1 MFSKNRKNKGNE
13 ANNNT
18 TERVEGGAKK
28 PRYHITIV
36 DTKTGKPCA
45 DDWTNALIG
54 GMLTEDERGTE
65 VLGITS
71 CQLKEIAYT
80 ILGALTSVHHI
91 VKNTGGKM
99 EQLFLNAFIAS
110 TCKSFGWN
118 NDELSRLYE
127 KSVNEEEIDSDDLRV
142 KFNRAGDKTD
152 DGFFS

>member
-1 MFSKNRKNKGNE
+1 MFSKNRKNKGNK
-13 ANNNT
+13 ANNT
-18 TERVEGGAKK
+18 TEQVEGGAKK

-36 DTKTGKPCA
+36 DTKTGNTFA
-45 DDWTNALIG
+45 DNWTNALIG

-80 ILGALTSVHHI
+80 ILGALTSIHHI
-91 VKNTGGKM
+91 VKNTGGKI
-99 EQLFLNAFIAS
+99 EKLSLNAFIAS

-118 NDELSRLYE
+118 SDELSRLYE
-127 KSVNEEEIDSDDLRV
+127 ENINRSESDDGLSV
-142 KFNRAGDKTD
+142 KFNRDVDKTD

>member
-1 MFSKNRKNKGNE
+1 MFSKNRKNKGNK
-13 ANNNT
+13 ANNT
-18 TERVEGGAKK
+18 TEQVEGGAKK

-36 DTKTGKPCA
+36 DTKTGNTFA
-45 DDWTNALIG
+45 DNWTNALIG

-80 ILGALTSVHHI
+80 ILGALTSIHHI
-91 VKNTGGKM
+91 VKNTGGKI
-99 EQLFLNAFIAS
+99 EKLSLNAFIAS

-118 NDELSRLYE
+118 NDELRRLYE
-127 KSVNEEEIDSDDLRV
+127 ENINRSESDDGLSV
-142 KFNRAGDKTD
+142 KFNRDVDKTD

>member
-1 MFSKNRKNKGNE
+1 MFSKKRKNKGNE

-18 TERVEGGAKK
+18 AEVVEDGAKK

-36 DTKTGKPCA
+36 DTKTGKTFA
-45 DDWTNALIG
+45 DNWTNALIG

-80 ILGALTSVHHI
+80 ILGALTSIHHI
-91 VKNTGGKM
+91 VKNTGGKI
-99 EQLFLNAFIAS
+99 EKLSLNAFIAS

-127 KSVNEEEIDSDDLRV
+127 KSVNGEEIDSDDLLV

>member
-1 MFSKNRKNKGNE
+1 MFSKKRKNKDNE

-18 TERVEGGAKK
+18 TERVEGDAKK
-28 PRYHITIV
+28 PRYHVTIV
-36 DTKTGKPCA
+36 DTKTGKTFA
-45 DDWTNALIG
+45 DNWTNALIG

-91 VKNTGGKM
+91 VKNTGEKM

-118 NDELSRLYE
+118 DEELSRLYE
-127 KSVNEEEIDSDDLRV
+127 KSVNGEEIDSDDLLV

>member
-1 MFSKNRKNKGNE
+1 MFSKNRKNKGNK
-13 ANNNT
+13 ANNT
-18 TERVEGGAKK
+18 TEQVEGGAKK

-36 DTKTGKPCA
+36 DTKTGNTFA
-45 DDWTNALIG
+45 DNWTNALIG
-54 GMLTEDERGTE
+54 GMLTEDERGAE

-80 ILGALTSVHHI
+80 ILGALTSIHHI
-91 VKNTGGKM
+91 VKNTGGKI
-99 EQLFLNAFIAS
+99 EKLSLNAFIAS

-127 KSVNEEEIDSDDLRV
+127 KSVNGEEIDSDDLLV

>member
-1 MFSKNRKNKGNE
+1 MFSKKRKNKGNE
-13 ANNNT
+13 ANNT
-18 TERVEGGAKK
+18 TEAIESGAKK

-36 DTKTGKPCA
+36 DTKTGKTLA
-45 DDWTNALIG
+45 DNWTNALIG

-80 ILGALTSVHHI
+80 ILGALTSIHHI

-99 EQLFLNAFIAS
+99 EHLFLNAFIAS

-118 NDELSRLYE
+118 SDELSRLYE
-127 KSVNEEEIDSDDLRV
+127 ENINRSESDDGLSV
-142 KFNRAGDKTD
+142 KFNRDVDKTD

>member
-1 MFSKNRKNKGNE
+1 MFSKKRKNKDNK
-13 ANNNT
+13 ANNT
-18 TERVEGGAKK
+18 TEAIESGAKK

-36 DTKTGKPCA
+36 DTKTGKTLA
-45 DDWTNALIG
+45 DQWTNALIR

-80 ILGALTSVHHI
+80 ILGALTSIHHI
-91 VKNTGGKM
+91 VKNTGGKI
-99 EQLFLNAFIAS
+99 EKLSLNAFIAS

-127 KSVNEEEIDSDDLRV
+127 KSVNGEEIDSDDLLV

>member
-1 MFSKNRKNKGNE
+1 MFSKNRKNKGNK
-13 ANNNT
+13 ANNT
-18 TERVEGGAKK
+18 TEQVEGGAKK

-36 DTKTGKPCA
+36 DTKTGKTFA
-45 DDWTNALIG
+45 DNWTNALIG

-80 ILGALTSVHHI
+80 ILGAITSIHHI
-91 VKNTGGKM
+91 VRDTDGKM
-99 EQLFLNAFIAS
+99 ERQFLNAFIAS
-110 TCKSFGWN
+110 QVKRFGWN

-127 KSVNEEEIDSDDLRV
+127 KGVNGEEIDSDDLLV

>member
-18 TERVEGGAKK
+18 AEVVEDGAKK

-36 DTKTGKPCA
+36 DTKTGKTFA
-45 DDWTNALIG
+45 DNWTNALIG

-80 ILGALTSVHHI
+80 ILGALTSIHHI
-91 VKNTGGKM
+91 VKNTGGKI
-99 EQLFLNAFIAS
+99 ERQFLNAFIAS
-110 TCKSFGWN
+110 QVKRFGWN

-127 KSVNEEEIDSDDLRV
+127 ENINRSESDDGLSV
-142 KFNRAGDKTD
+142 KFNRDVDKTD

>member
-1 MFSKNRKNKGNE
+1 MFSKNRKNKGNK
-13 ANNNT
+13 ANNT
-18 TERVEGGAKK
+18 TEQVEGGAKK

-36 DTKTGKPCA
+36 DTKTGNTFA
-45 DDWTNALIG
+45 DNWTNALIG

-80 ILGALTSVHHI
+80 ILGALTSIHHI
-91 VKNTGGKM
+91 VKNTGGKI
-99 EQLFLNAFIAS
+99 EKLSLNAFIAS
-110 TCKSFGWN
+110 TCKRFGWN

-127 KSVNEEEIDSDDLRV
+127 KSVNGEEIDSDDLLV

>member
-1 MFSKNRKNKGNE
+1 MFSKNRKNKGNK
-13 ANNNT
+13 ANNT
-18 TERVEGGAKK
+18 TEQVEGGAKK

-36 DTKTGKPCA
+36 DTKTGNTFA
-45 DDWTNALIG
+45 DNWTNALIG
-54 GMLTEDERGTE
+54 GMLTKDERGTE

-71 CQLKEIAYT
+71 CQLKEIACT
-80 ILGALTSVHHI
+80 ILGALTSIHHI
-91 VKNTGGKM
+91 VKNTGGKI
-99 EQLFLNAFIAS
+99 EKLSLNAFIAS

-127 KSVNEEEIDSDDLRV
+127 KSVNGEEIDSDDLLV

>member
-1 MFSKNRKNKGNE
+1 MFSKKRKNKGNK
-13 ANNNT
+13 ANNT
-18 TERVEGGAKK
+18 TEQVEGGAKK

-36 DTKTGKPCA
+36 DTKTGNTFA
-45 DDWTNALIG
+45 DNWTNALIG

-80 ILGALTSVHHI
+80 ILGALTSIHHI

-99 EQLFLNAFIAS
+99 EHLFLNAFIAS

-118 NDELSRLYE
+118 SDELSRLYE
-127 KSVNEEEIDSDDLRV
+127 ENINRSESDDGLSV
-142 KFNRAGDKTD
+142 KFNRDVDKTD